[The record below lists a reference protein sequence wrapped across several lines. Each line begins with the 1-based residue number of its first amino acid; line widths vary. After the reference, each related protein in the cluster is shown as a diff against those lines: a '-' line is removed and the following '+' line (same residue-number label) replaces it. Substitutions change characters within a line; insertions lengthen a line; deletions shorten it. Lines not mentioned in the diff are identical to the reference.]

1 MVIIRL
7 SYTSRLIFYLCLL
20 LSCLFFEKSLF
31 LSFVFVFCSTQ
42 VRIVNYA
49 IGIRSILYV

>member
-31 LSFVFVFCSTQ
+31 LSFVFVFCSMQ